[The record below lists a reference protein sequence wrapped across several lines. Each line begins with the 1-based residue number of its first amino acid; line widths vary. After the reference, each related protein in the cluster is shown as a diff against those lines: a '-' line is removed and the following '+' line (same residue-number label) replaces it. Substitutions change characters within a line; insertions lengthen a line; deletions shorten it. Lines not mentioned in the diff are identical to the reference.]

1 VAVGK
6 LRIVAQLKYD
16 VGFER
21 KVQVPDNAQMWGYCT
36 SEEEN
41 LYILNKM
48 KLIVG
53 LLIGSAMM
61 AVIAC
66 GGTETITVVETV
78 VVTKEVIV
86 TQKGDTVVETVIV
99 KEKGDTV
106 TVKGDTVVETV
117 IVTEKGDTLT
127 IDIIVTA
134 TPAPAV
140 VEVVEDLFTA
150 PDTSTPD
157 GIAVIAVGGTTMG
170 SESGRGAN
178 GAGEGSKN
186 TGLGETLFRRAA
198 DDSEIPWLATGFT
211 VKPDLSGATLKIQT
225 GVAFQVVDGYDA
237 GEMTAYDVAW
247 SMNDANSITNP
258 SSIHGQAGD
267 FAGLWGEWTAVDDT
281 TITFDFN
288 AYDSTWKDDYANIN
302 GQAFSVLSQK
312 AFEDKGAEWVND
324 HLVATGPFQVEE
336 WLRDESYTIVNR
348 PGTHWDPALEP
359 KTERIKFVQVSEP
372 ITRAALL
379 RTGEVDL
386 ANLEPKDAAKFDL
399 NEFTQYTAGGAV
411 QLGIFFA
418 GNLWEDVYAGGEL
431 KGQKLPT
438 KATFIHDLAWIG
450 KPGDSH
456 GSDDLEQA
464 RMVRRALAIAIDRDL
479 VNDTLVAGLGEV
491 VHVEYFNASSPNWD
505 SKYEY
510 PYDPD
515 EAMAIIL
522 AQDADWQRG
531 SAGKDGPLGAS
542 AFEVSVYAGPE
553 LGGGGSITG
562 EIADAVAGFWS
573 DIGLTTFSLKF
584 SYTTFRPTVVGRSNT
599 HPWVTSC
606 DKGKASNPWHFPK
619 GLVQTSLTRGG
630 FACGFESPVIL
641 DLYTRMA
648 QASDT
653 ASATQAANE
662 YLAYVYEQNLQ
673 PGIVAIPNAFY
684 GNNKKIKN
692 WVMAK
697 NLSSAM
703 TDMWTLELQ

>member
-1 VAVGK
+1 
-6 LRIVAQLKYD
+6 
-16 VGFER
+16 
-21 KVQVPDNAQMWGYCT
+21 
-36 SEEEN
+36 
-41 LYILNKM
+41 
-48 KLIVG
+48 
-53 LLIGSAMM
+53 
-61 AVIAC
+61 
-66 GGTETITVVETV
+66 
-78 VVTKEVIV
+78 
-86 TQKGDTVVETVIV
+86 
-99 KEKGDTV
+99 
-106 TVKGDTVVETV
+106 
-117 IVTEKGDTLT
+117 
-127 IDIIVTA
+127 
-134 TPAPAV
+134 
-140 VEVVEDLFTA
+140 
-150 PDTSTPD
+150 
-157 GIAVIAVGGTTMG
+157 
-170 SESGRGAN
+170 
-178 GAGEGSKN
+178 
-186 TGLGETLFRRAA
+186 
-198 DDSEIPWLATGFT
+198 
-211 VKPDLSGATLKIQT
+211 
-225 GVAFQVVDGYDA
+225 
-237 GEMTAYDVAW
+237 
-247 SMNDANSITNP
+247 
-258 SSIHGQAGD
+258 
-267 FAGLWGEWTAVDDT
+267 
-281 TITFDFN
+281 
-288 AYDSTWKDDYANIN
+288 
-302 GQAFSVLSQK
+302 
-312 AFEDKGAEWVND
+312 
-324 HLVATGPFQVEE
+324 
-336 WLRDESYTIVNR
+336 
-348 PGTHWDPALEP
+348 
-359 KTERIKFVQVSEP
+359 
-372 ITRAALL
+372 
-379 RTGEVDL
+379 
-386 ANLEPKDAAKFDL
+386 
-399 NEFTQYTAGGAV
+399 
-411 QLGIFFA
+411 
-418 GNLWEDVYAGGEL
+418 
-431 KGQKLPT
+431 
-438 KATFIHDLAWIG
+438 
-450 KPGDSH
+450 
-456 GSDDLEQA
+456 
-464 RMVRRALAIAIDRDL
+464 
-479 VNDTLVAGLGEV
+479 V

>member
-1 VAVGK
+1 
-6 LRIVAQLKYD
+6 
-16 VGFER
+16 
-21 KVQVPDNAQMWGYCT
+21 
-36 SEEEN
+36 
-41 LYILNKM
+41 LYTLDKT

-78 VVTKEVIV
+78 VVEKEVIV
-86 TQKGDTVVETVIV
+86 TE
-99 KEKGDTV
+99 
-106 TVKGDTVVETV
+106 KGDTVVETV
-117 IVTEKGDTLT
+117 IVTEKGETVIVDVV
-127 IDIIVTA
+127 VTA
-134 TPAPAV
+134 TPVPAM

-186 TGLGETLFRRAA
+186 VGLGETLFRRAA

-211 VKPDLSGATLKIQT
+211 VNPDLSGATLKIQT
-225 GVAFQVVDGYDA
+225 GVTFQVVDGYDA

-258 SSIHGQAGD
+258 ASIHGQAGD

-312 AFEDKGAEWVND
+312 AFDDKGAEWVND
-324 HLVATGPFQVEE
+324 HLVATGPYQVEE

-673 PGIVAIPNAFY
+673 PGIVAIPDAFY

-697 NLSSAM
+697 NLSSNM

>member
-1 VAVGK
+1 MRG
-6 LRIVAQLKYD
+6 LKY
-16 VGFER
+16 
-21 KVQVPDNAQMWGYCT
+21 P
-36 SEEEN
+36 
-41 LYILNKM
+41 
-48 KLIVG
+48 G
-53 LLIGSAMM
+53 LVLWLLGAAML
-61 AVIAC
+61 ALVAC
-66 GGTETITVVETV
+66 GSTETITVVQTV
-78 VVTKEVIV
+78 VVEKQVIV
-86 TQKGDTVVETVIV
+86 TEKGDTVVETVIV
-99 KEKGDTV
+99 KEKGDTI

-127 IDIIVTA
+127 IDIVVTA
-134 TPAPAV
+134 TPAPAM